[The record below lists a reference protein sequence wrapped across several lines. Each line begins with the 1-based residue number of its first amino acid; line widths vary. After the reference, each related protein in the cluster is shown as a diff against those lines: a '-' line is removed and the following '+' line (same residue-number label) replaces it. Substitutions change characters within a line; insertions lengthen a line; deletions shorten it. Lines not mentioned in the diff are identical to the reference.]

1 MNDRIESLLRH
12 KTMDELDDAE
22 RAEVLEEMTLS
33 EYDQLHRTLN
43 VLHTLDADATP
54 APALRAQLLAHG
66 RQKGY
71 FHNPGGNW
79 WQRRIPA
86 WQAAAASLL
95 FASAVYF
102 FNAPQTAKPLEIP
115 VEKIVFR
122 SDTIFKTD
130 TLWRRRVVVRYRYP
144 DLIAP
149 SAPAA
154 LLDTLPVET
163 PPQAMHVPTGTPIG
177 DTPAL
182 MEFLGGTNK

>member
-12 KTMDELDDAE
+12 KTVDQLDDAE

-33 EYDQLHRTLN
+33 EYNQLHRTWN
-43 VLHTLDADATP
+43 ALHTLDAGAVPT
-54 APALRAQLLAHG
+54 PALRAQLLAHG

-71 FHNPGGNW
+71 FHNPESHW

-95 FASAVYF
+95 LASAVYF
-102 FNAPQTAKPLEIP
+102 LIAPKSQEPLEIQA
-115 VEKIVFR
+115 EKIVFR

-130 TLWRRRVVVRYRYP
+130 TLWRRQVVVRYRYP
-144 DLIAP
+144 DLAAP
-149 SAPAA
+149 LPPAA